1 MTDIPEGFKLD
12 TQSRLWLPGDVFYRD
27 AWAAA
32 HALKT
37 QEGSFR
43 QIYCLARG
51 GYPFAAVVG
60 NCFGVN
66 NIPSL
71 MVQSYAGTQQSE
83 VKVLGSLPMDL
94 LEHGGEGLLVLDD
107 LFDTGK
113 TVQRLK
119 EFLPNAYFAAVY
131 AKPAGKA
138 VASYF
143 YREIP
148 DVWIV
153 FPWEQAPEAFTSA

>member
-1 MTDIPEGFKLD
+1 MTEIPEGFTLD
-12 TQSRLWLPGDVFYRD
+12 AEHRLWLPGDIFYRD

-32 HALKT
+32 RALQKE
-37 QEGSFR
+37 QSSFK

-60 NCFGVN
+60 NCFGIN

-71 MVQSYAGTQQSE
+71 VVQSYADTTQGE
-83 VKVLGSLPMDL
+83 VKVLGNLPVDL
-94 LEHGGEGLLVLDD
+94 LAHGGEGLLVLDD

-113 TVQRLK
+113 TVGRLK

-138 VASYF
+138 VANYF

-148 DVWIV
+148 NVWIV
-153 FPWEQAPEAFTSA
+153 FPWEQAPDAFIPH